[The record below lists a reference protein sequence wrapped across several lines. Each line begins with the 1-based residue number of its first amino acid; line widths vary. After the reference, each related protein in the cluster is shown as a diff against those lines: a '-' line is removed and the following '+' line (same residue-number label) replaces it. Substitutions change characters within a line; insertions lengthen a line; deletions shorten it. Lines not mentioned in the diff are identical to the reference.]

1 MNNSR
6 SMSAASATT
15 GCYGTQ
21 TCATTISTTLVS
33 AQMLAPSNMGW
44 AGPAALPFARCRW
57 RGPPCTGGG
66 CLDDPPRCA
75 TAVCRLFFHPHESTS
90 WGPRAAIS
98 PCSSLASLWSFWCLS
113 GTLPLQAQ
121 EAPRPCRAV
130 APSCFAPKAT
140 LRMAAQRLR
149 RGHGFPFPQG
159 CPEPLGSRETGQVG
173 QYFGAFTAELYN
185 SSTPAAATAAL
196 YVAHCFASR
205 QLRCRLATLQDLA
218 STRLVASMPLLQAL
232 LCRAHLRRP

>member
-1 MNNSR
+1 
-6 SMSAASATT
+6 
-15 GCYGTQ
+15 
-21 TCATTISTTLVS
+21 
-33 AQMLAPSNMGW
+33 MLAPSNMGW

-98 PCSSLASLWSFWCLS
+98 PCTSLASLWSFWCLS

-140 LRMAAQRLR
+140 LRVAAQRLR

-159 CPEPLGSRETGQVG
+159 CPEPLGFRETGQVG

-185 SSTPAAATAAL
+185 RSCNTSNPWIGSS
-196 YVAHCFASR
+196 
-205 QLRCRLATLQDLA
+205 
-218 STRLVASMPLLQAL
+218 PLLRKSTTSLSPCHPAWRSRWARYQEYLAPCMPPSTQ
-232 LCRAHLRRP
+232 LCLDRLC